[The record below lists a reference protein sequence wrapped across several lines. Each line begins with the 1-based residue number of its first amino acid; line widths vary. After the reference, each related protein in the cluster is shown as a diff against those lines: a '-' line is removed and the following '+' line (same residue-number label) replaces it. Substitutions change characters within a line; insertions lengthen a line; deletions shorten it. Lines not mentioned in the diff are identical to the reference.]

1 MSSMRQ
7 LHMKHRI
14 LVGAVALTAV
24 AGGGIAYSAN
34 KTDARKAY
42 LDDVAKRLDVTPEK
56 LDDALKG
63 AFLDRLDAAVK
74 AGKLT
79 QAQADAIKKKV
90 EASGEVPFGL
100 GLGRRGGPGGPHG
113 GPGGPGFGGPGPGP
127 RGGPGRHLDAA
138 AKALGL
144 TTADLRKQ
152 LEAGKSL
159 ADVAKAQG
167 KSADDVKKALLDDE
181 KAELDQAVTDG
192 KLTAAQR
199 DKILKNLDARIDR
212 MVDGKFDKRGPGR
225 FGRHGRFPGG
235 PPPAAG
241 RAAPPKPGAGPSSAP
256 PADAGSTY
264 Q

>member
-1 MSSMRQ
+1 
-7 LHMKHRI
+7 MKHKI
-14 LVGAVALTAV
+14 LVGAIALTAV

-34 KTDARKAY
+34 KTDERKAY

-100 GLGRRGGPGGPHG
+100 GLGRHGGPDG
-113 GPGGPGFGGPGPGP
+113 GPGGPGFGH
-127 RGGPGRHLDAA
+127 RGGPGGHLDAA

-144 TTADLRKQ
+144 TTAELRKQ
-152 LEAGKSL
+152 LEAGTSL

-167 KSADDVKKALLDDE
+167 KSADDVVKALADDE
-181 KAELDQAVTDG
+181 KAELDQAVKDG
-192 KLTAAQR
+192 KLTDAQR
-199 DKILKNLDARIDR
+199 DEMLKNLDARITDL
-212 MVDGKFDKRGPGR
+212 VNGKFDKGGPGR

-235 PPPAAG
+235 PPPGAG
-241 RAAPPKPGAGPSSAP
+241 RAAPSKPSTGPSSAS
-256 PADAGSTY
+256 PADPGSTY